1 MCARCTG
8 IYIGFIFSFIFF
20 LMFRRYRNAGLPDK
34 YVFAYM
40 IIGLSIYMFDALSS
54 YSHLRSTTNGIRL
67 FTGLFIGTALP
78 MFMLPL
84 AKGLMYISN
93 ETETFAKGSD
103 IPFAILP
110 AFIVGLVMYM
120 GIVNFLVTYYLIS
133 LLMIAGYFS
142 LMMLAWTIVFSK
154 IKKITNKNWSPG
166 QLFTMAGI
174 AFPLQMIT
182 SYFIHLIA
190 I

>member
-1 MCARCTG
+1 
-8 IYIGFIFSFIFF
+8 
-20 LMFRRYRNAGLPDK
+20 
-34 YVFAYM
+34 
-40 IIGLSIYMFDALSS
+40 MFDALSS

-84 AKGLMYISN
+84 AKGLMYLSS
-93 ETETFAKGSD
+93 ETEPFAKGSD

-110 AFIVGLVMYM
+110 AFIVGLVMYI
-120 GIVNFLVTYYLIS
+120 GFVDFLVTYYLIL

-142 LMMLAWTIVFSK
+142 LMVLVWIIIFSK
-154 IKKITNKNWSPG
+154 IKKIRKKNWSQK
-166 QLFTMAGI
+166 QLSIMAVI
-174 AFPLQMIT
+174 AFIMQMVT